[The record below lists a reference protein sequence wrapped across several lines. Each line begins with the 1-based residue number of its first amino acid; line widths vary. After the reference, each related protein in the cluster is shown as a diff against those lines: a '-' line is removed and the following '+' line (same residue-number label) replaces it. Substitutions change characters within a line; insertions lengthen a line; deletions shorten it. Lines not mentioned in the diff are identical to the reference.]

1 MISSTLDWISWS
13 VIRLMWPFLTRLSK
27 ICRGLLL
34 IQGSEVS
41 DMQLQIRTRE
51 SASIPNRV
59 EDGQEPRLE
68 GVLEHGAGEQSPGR
82 LAGLQLPS
90 AIWTLCVRM
99 LNMSQEWEAW

>member
-1 MISSTLDWISWS
+1 MRS
-13 VIRLMWPFLTRLSK
+13 LTF
-27 ICRGLLL
+27 
-34 IQGSEVS
+34 
-41 DMQLQIRTRE
+41 TRK

-68 GVLEHGAGEQSPGR
+68 GVLEHGAGEQSPDR

-99 LNMSQEWEAW
+99 QNMSNKWKYGGREK